1 MNWRILMLN
10 LLRIKMAKQIGG
22 QQMRNL
28 AEKIKKE
35 IPGLGF
41 ALLVFEFHTPGMSN
55 YISNGQRE
63 GMIKALKETVERLE
77 KGKDFTTPE
86 TN

>member
-1 MNWRILMLN
+1 
-10 LLRIKMAKQIGG
+10 MAKQIGG

-28 AEKIKKE
+28 AEKVKKE

-41 ALLVFEFHTPGMSN
+41 ALLVFEFENPGIAN
-55 YISNGQRE
+55 YISNSQRKD
-63 GMIKALKETVERLE
+63 MIKAMKETIERLE
-77 KGKDFTTPE
+77 KNQDFTTPE

>member
-1 MNWRILMLN
+1 
-10 LLRIKMAKQIGG
+10 MARQIGG

-28 AEKIKKE
+28 AEKVKKE

-41 ALLVFEFHTPGMSN
+41 ALLVFEFENAGIAN
-55 YISNGQRE
+55 YISNSQRKD
-63 GMIKALKETVERLE
+63 MIKAMKETIERLE
-77 KGKDFTTPE
+77 KNQDFTTPE